1 MNIYI
6 KNMVSHSC
14 IVLVRTEL
22 EKLNIPYKSIKL
34 GEVQTDG
41 VIECSLYHKMVEAL
55 KGVGFEVL
63 HCKKEILIEKIKNI
77 VVESIHHRDDRLKF
91 RFSDYLSSQLNYHY
105 KYLSNLFSEEQG
117 LTIEKYIIAQK
128 IERVKELMAYEELTL
143 DEIAYKVHYSSAS
156 HLSKQFKKTTG
167 ISPSHYKK
175 LNDKMLTPLEQV
187 GIAV

>member
-14 IVLVRTEL
+14 IVLVRNEL
-22 EKLNIPYKSIKL
+22 EKLHVPYVEIKL
-34 GEVQTDG
+34 GEVKTDG
-41 VIECSLYHKMVEAL
+41 VIDYEVYQKMVDAL
-55 KGVGFEVL
+55 RGTGFEVL
-63 HCKKEILIEKIKNI
+63 HCKKKILVEKIKNI
-77 VVESIHHRDDRLKF
+77 IVESVHHTDDRLKF

-143 DEIAYKVHYSSAS
+143 DEIAYRVHYSSAS